1 MKFIKNN
8 QVKLFADVPA
18 YSFTEMSTYIIPEGT
33 TVTIFRVLPDTKK
46 YVISYYIDDVEYRA
60 SIEPSILNK

>member
-1 MKFIKNN
+1 MKFKPNN
-8 QVKLFADVPA
+8 QVKLFADVKA
-18 YSFTEMSTYIIPEGT
+18 HSYAHMSTYIIPCCT
-33 TVTIFRVLPDTKK
+33 TVTIIKVLEAKQQ